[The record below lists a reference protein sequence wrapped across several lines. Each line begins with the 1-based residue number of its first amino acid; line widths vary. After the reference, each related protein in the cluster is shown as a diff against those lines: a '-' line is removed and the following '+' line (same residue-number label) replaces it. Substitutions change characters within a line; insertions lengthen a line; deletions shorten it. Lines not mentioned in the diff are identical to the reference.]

1 MRKEVLVGML
11 LGLLLGCVESQDD
24 TGGEIVIMWEEE
36 GYNCYPPWHHHC
48 QTSGSAILR
57 RRTDGRLVRR
67 RPLPVWELDVPTEDR
82 LPYPGDLQE
91 WLSDGTW
98 TLPRESGSD
107 GPGND
112 GSAAMGQVRR
122 QILDRLTGGKVRSLR
137 PGKDEQH

>member
-1 MRKEVLVGML
+1 MGTGLTALCFMLHVLLCMHLSEGGRTRPAARK
-11 LGLLLGCVESQDD
+11 QYF
-24 TGGEIVIMWEEE
+24 
-36 GYNCYPPWHHHC
+36 YNCFPPWHHHC